1 MISLVTNVYVVKV
14 TGVTKRKH
22 SSRTV
27 EDELFPH
34 DDNQE
39 GPSCISIRSIPSLTS
54 STLSII
60 IEDAPI
66 LSSILSEPTTMP
78 SYLPL
83 SKTMLTVIGS
93 ESIILSLMTS
103 SLPIGGTLFLE
114 SSTLSVSI
122 EDALVLSS
130 VLSELVTLP
139 FSLPFPKAMLDVM
152 GSDST
157 FLSLT
162 IPSMLIL
169 YVIDLENMVAPSVY
183 STYGPLHT
191 SLVASSP
198 IVV

>member
-1 MISLVTNVYVVKV
+1 
-14 TGVTKRKH
+14 
-22 SSRTV
+22 
-27 EDELFPH
+27 
-34 DDNQE
+34 
-39 GPSCISIRSIPSLTS
+39 
-54 STLSII
+54 
-60 IEDAPI
+60 
-66 LSSILSEPTTMP
+66 
-78 SYLPL
+78 
-83 SKTMLTVIGS
+83 MLTVIGS

-122 EDALVLSS
+122 EDAPVLSS

-162 IPSMLIL
+162 IPSMLIPSM
-169 YVIDLENMVAPSVY
+169 IDLENMVAPSVY

-198 IVV
+198 IVVEPSIMSSPMVTTVDSILNKYIKAFTTTIRHQAGFFKLLNIVGVAANTAWKWAGFRLAVLQTTGN